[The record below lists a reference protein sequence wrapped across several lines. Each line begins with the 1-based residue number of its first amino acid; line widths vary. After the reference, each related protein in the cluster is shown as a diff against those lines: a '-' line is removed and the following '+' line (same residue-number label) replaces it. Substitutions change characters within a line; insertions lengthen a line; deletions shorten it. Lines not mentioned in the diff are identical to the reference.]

1 MKYTG
6 GTLTSP
12 PPTVFPLKDEILD
25 NKSFFV
31 VCGAKSSKSYCNA
44 RNIVG
49 DLDGNDVVTIE
60 KCDSDLYSSE
70 SCEIVDAY
78 GIPGTPS
85 ASHNFDNTRAYRKRG
100 NVHDMAKSTYDSDD
114 WVIAEIGNAST
125 PGNRDDDN
133 CPVANTCSDG
143 KIGVWLSDDDFSCC
157 KPNPLCGNVCED
169 TYCSCTVEG
178 KNELGILN
186 NDKKCME
193 VKNAISTGPSPAP
206 TPSPAPDTG
215 TCKSH
220 LFCVGKCSD
229 EPCDDECNLSGTLP
243 NGGDCCR
250 YASSSLPLCPHPE
263 DDVDI
268 LDKCITNPSCEEE
281 CYGTKCPLNP
291 PDQGGTNPSSPGKGG
306 KGVPPAKGGKGVS
319 PSKKTTRL
327 RRVRK

>member
-78 GIPGTPS
+78 GIPGVSDPK
-85 ASHNFDNTRAYRKRG
+85 HHFYDTRAYRKRG

-169 TYCSCTVEG
+169 TYCSCFIDESG
-178 KNELGILN
+178 MNGILN
-186 NDKKCME
+186 ENSECVAVNDPIPM
-193 VKNAISTGPSPAP
+193 VPTAAPNAA
-206 TPSPAPDTG
+206 ADTLIQS
-215 TCKSH
+215 CENVNP
-220 LFCVGKCSD
+220 FCPKKCSD
-229 EPCDDECNLSGTLP
+229 EPCDECDYFGKLS
-243 NGGDCCR
+243 NGSNGEEACCR
-250 YASSSLPLCPHPE
+250 YACNSLKLCPHPE
-263 DDVDI
+263 AED
-268 LDKCITNPSCEEE
+268 N
-281 CYGTKCPLNP
+281 
-291 PDQGGTNPSSPGKGG
+291 
-306 KGVPPAKGGKGVS
+306 GVS
-319 PSKKTTRL
+319 DKNCIPNPLCKDMC
-327 RRVRK
+327 VGEQCPHPA